1 MSDYLDIIR
10 AKYDIKDY
18 VESPVTIP
26 ELPKDGIVLVV
37 GTSGSGKST
46 ILKSLGEY
54 TPPTIE
60 FYNSVIENFSTP
72 ERGEE
77 LLLACGLRSIPTWFR
92 TPHTLSNGENHRFE
106 MAMCLDQGINIIDE
120 FTSVVDR
127 DTAKSLALSIRKFYD
142 RRGTD
147 EPLYIASCHRDIID
161 WLDPDWV
168 YDTDLQV
175 LDFRRSLHRLGTRP
189 RLTLTIQST
198 NVDYWRLF
206 RRYHYLDTDISK
218 SAHYY
223 VLLLGDK
230 PIGFHAA
237 IHSTNRD
244 IHSYWRGHR
253 TVILPEFQGMGIGT
267 AFSDA
272 IAELYVSKGFRY
284 FSKTAHPSFGE
295 HREKSDLWR
304 HTSTNKKSRLASY
317 LLKDGTIRAMP
328 GYGGNAQIALR
339 DAGRVCYSH
348 EYIGKSGSN
357 SNVGKGS

>member
-1 MSDYLDIIR
+1 MSYLEEIKR
-10 AKYDIKDY
+10 KYDITDHKEAR
-18 VESPVTIP
+18 VAIP
-26 ELPKDGIVLVV
+26 ELPTDGIVLIV

-46 ILKSLGEY
+46 ILNTLG
-54 TPPTIE
+54 
-60 FYNSVIENFSTP
+60 NSSQIQFDPQVNVIENFSTA

-77 LLLACGLRSIPTWFR
+77 LLLACGLRTIPAWFR
-92 TPHTLSNGENHRFE
+92 TPNTLSNGEHHRFV
-106 MAMCLDQGINIIDE
+106 MALCLDQDINTIDE

-142 RRGTD
+142 RRGTTD
-147 EPLYIASCHRDIID
+147 PLYIASCHRDIVE
-161 WLDPDWV
+161 WLDPDYV
-168 YDTDLQV
+168 YDTDLCV
-175 LDFRRSLHRLGTRP
+175 LENRRSPFRLGTRP
-189 RLTLTIQST
+189 ELVLTIKGTSAEM
-198 NVDYWRLF
+198 WRYF
-206 RRYHYLDTDISK
+206 SKYHYLDTAISK

-272 IAELYVSKGFRY
+272 IAEMYVSKGMRY

-295 HREKSDLWR
+295 HREKSPLWR
-304 HTSTNKKSRLASY
+304 PTSMNKKSRVGSY
-317 LLKDGTIRAMP
+317 LNKDGTARKMA
-328 GYGGNAQIALR
+328 GYGGTTTVR
-339 DAGRVCYSH
+339 DAYRVCYSH
-348 EYIGKSGSN
+348 EYIGRK
-357 SNVGKGS
+357 

>member
-1 MSDYLDIIR
+1 MTYLEEIKR
-10 AKYDIKDY
+10 KYDITDHK
-18 VESPVTIP
+18 EIPVVIP
-26 ELPKDGIVLVV
+26 DLPTDGIVLIV

-46 ILKSLGEY
+46 ILRSLGEHVQ
-54 TPPTIE
+54 PKVE
-60 FYNSVIENFSTP
+60 FYNTVIENFSTP

-92 TPHTLSNGENHRFE
+92 PPHTLSNGEHHRFE
-106 MAMCLDQGINIIDE
+106 MAMCLDQGINKIDE

-127 DTAKSLALSIRKFYD
+127 DTAKSLAYSVRKYYD
-142 RRGTD
+142 QRGTT

-161 WLDPDWV
+161 WLDPEWV

-175 LDFRRSLHRLGTRP
+175 LDNRRSPFRLGTRP
-189 RLTLTIQST
+189 ELTLTIKST
-198 NVDYWRLF
+198 SAKYWPMFSRH
-206 RRYHYLDTDISK
+206 HYLDTAISK

-253 TVILPEFQGMGIGT
+253 TVILPEFQGMGLGT

-272 IAELYVSKGFRY
+272 IAEMYVSKGMRY

-295 HREKSDLWR
+295 HREKSPLWR
-304 HTSTNKKSRLASY
+304 ATSTNKKSRLGSY
-317 LLKDGTIRAMP
+317 LLKDGSIRPMKN
-328 GYGGNAQIALR
+328 YGGNAQIALR

-348 EYIGKSGSN
+348 EYIGK
-357 SNVGKGS
+357 KE

>member
-1 MSDYLDIIR
+1 MLEAIK

-18 VESPVTIP
+18 VESPVVIP
-26 ELPKDGIVLVV
+26 DLPKDGIVLIV

-46 ILKSLGEY
+46 ILRSLGELRQ
-54 TPPTIE
+54 PKID
-60 FYNSVIENFSTP
+60 NGQDVINNFTTP

-92 TPHTLSNGENHRFE
+92 PPNTLSNGEFHRFE
-106 MAMCLDQGINIIDE
+106 MALGLDQGLGTVDE

-142 RRGTD
+142 QRGTD

-161 WLDPDWV
+161 WLDPEWV

-175 LDFRRSLHRLGTRP
+175 LDNRRSPFRLGTRP
-189 RLTLTIQST
+189 ELSLTIKSSS
-198 NVDYWRLF
+198 VDYWRYF
-206 RRYHYLDTDISK
+206 SRFHYLDTEISR

-267 AFSDA
+267 RFSDA
-272 IAELYVSKGFRY
+272 VAEMYVSRGFRY

-295 HREKSDLWR
+295 HREKSELWR
-304 HTSTNKKSRLASY
+304 ATSTNKKSRLASY
-317 LLKDGTIRAMP
+317 LLKDGSIRAMP

-339 DAGRVCYSH
+339 DAGRICYSH
-348 EYIGKSGSN
+348 EY
-357 SNVGKGS
+357 VGKKE

>member
-1 MSDYLDIIR
+1 MSYLDEIKR
-10 AKYDIKDY
+10 KYDITDHK
-18 VESPVTIP
+18 EAPVAIP
-26 ELPKDGIVLVV
+26 ELPKDGIVLIV

-46 ILKSLGEY
+46 ILRSLGCNR
-54 TPPTIE
+54 TMTLSPCST
-60 FYNSVIENFSTP
+60 VIENFSTP

-77 LLLACGLRSIPTWFR
+77 LLLAAGLRSIPAWFR
-92 TPHTLSNGENHRFE
+92 TPGTLSNGEYHRFE
-106 MAMCLDQGINIIDE
+106 MAMALDQGITTIDE

-127 DTAKSLALSIRKFYD
+127 DTAKSLALSVRKYHD
-142 RRGTD
+142 RNPGV
-147 EPLYIASCHRDIID
+147 LYIASCHRDIID

-168 YDTDLQV
+168 YDTDLQK
-175 LDFRRSLHRLGTRP
+175 LDNRRSLLRLGTRP
-189 RLTLTIQST
+189 QLALTIRST
-198 NVDYWRLF
+198 TSDYWRYF
-206 RRYHYLDTDISK
+206 SKYHYLDTRMSR
-218 SAHYY
+218 SVHCY

-272 IAELYVSKGFRY
+272 IAQIYVDRGLRY

-295 HREKSDLWR
+295 HREKSPLWR
-304 HTSTNKKSRLASY
+304 ATSTNRKSRKASY
-317 LLKDGTIRAMP
+317 LLKDGTVRSMP

-339 DAGRVCYSH
+339 DADRVCYSH
-348 EYIGKSGSN
+348 EYIGPK
-357 SNVGKGS
+357 

>member
-1 MSDYLDIIR
+1 MTNNYLETIR
-10 AKYDIKDY
+10 AKYDVKDY
-18 VESPVTIP
+18 VESPVVIP
-26 ELPKDGIVLVV
+26 DLPTDGIVLIV

-46 ILKSLGEY
+46 ILKNLGEY
-54 TPPTIE
+54 APPRIE
-60 FYNSVIENFSTP
+60 FYNTVIENFSTP
-72 ERGEE
+72 EHGEE

-92 TPHTLSNGENHRFE
+92 TPHTLSNGEHHRFE
-106 MAMCLDQGINIIDE
+106 MAMSLDQGINKIDE

-127 DTAKSLALSIRKFYD
+127 DTAKSLAYSMRKYYD
-142 RRGTD
+142 QRGTT

-161 WLDPDWV
+161 WLDPEWV
-168 YDTDLQV
+168 YDTDLQK
-175 LDFRRSLHRLGTRP
+175 LDNRRSLLRLGTRP
-189 RLTLTIQST
+189 ELTLTIRSSSA
-198 NVDYWRLF
+198 DYWRYF
-206 RRYHYLDTDISK
+206 SKYHYLDTAISK

-267 AFSDA
+267 RFSDA
-272 IAELYVSKGFRY
+272 VAEIYVSRGLRY

-295 HREKSDLWR
+295 HREKSPLWR
-304 HTSTNKKSRLASY
+304 ATSTNKKSRLASY
-317 LLKDGTIRAMP
+317 LLKDGSIRAMP

-339 DAGRVCYSH
+339 DAGRICYSH
-348 EYIGKSGSN
+348 EY
-357 SNVGKGS
+357 VGKKE

>member
-1 MSDYLDIIR
+1 MSYLEEIKR
-10 AKYDIKDY
+10 KYDITDY
-18 VESPVTIP
+18 KESSVVIP
-26 ELPKDGIVLVV
+26 DLPEDGIVLIV

-46 ILKSLGEY
+46 ILKTLGER
-54 TPPTIE
+54 TQSKVE
-60 FYNSVIENFSTP
+60 LYNTVIENFTTP

-77 LLLACGLRSIPTWFR
+77 LLLAAGLRSIPAWFR
-92 TPHTLSNGENHRFE
+92 TPGTLSNGEYHRFE
-106 MAMCLDQGINIIDE
+106 MAMALDQGITTIDE

-127 DTAKSLALSIRKFYD
+127 DTAKSLALSVRKYHD
-142 RRGTD
+142 RNPGV
-147 EPLYIASCHRDIID
+147 LYIASCHRDIID

-168 YDTDLQV
+168 YDTDLQK
-175 LDFRRSLHRLGTRP
+175 LDNRRSLLRLGTRP
-189 RLTLTIQST
+189 QLALTIRST
-198 NVDYWRLF
+198 GPDYWRYF
-206 RRYHYLDTDISK
+206 SKYHYLDTRMSR
-218 SAHYY
+218 SVHCY

-272 IAELYVSKGFRY
+272 IAQIYIDRGLRY

-295 HREKSDLWR
+295 HRERSSLWR
-304 HTSTNKKSRLASY
+304 ATSTNRKRRKASY
-317 LLKDGTIRAMP
+317 LLKDGTIRSMP

-339 DAGRVCYSH
+339 DADRVCYSH
-348 EYIGKSGSN
+348 EYIGPK
-357 SNVGKGS
+357 

>member
-1 MSDYLDIIR
+1 MSYLDEIKK
-10 AKYDIKDY
+10 KYDITDHKEAR
-18 VESPVTIP
+18 VEIP
-26 ELPKDGIVLVV
+26 QLPTDGIVLVV

-46 ILKSLGEY
+46 ILRSMGELRQ
-54 TPPTIE
+54 PLVD
-60 FYNSVIENFSTP
+60 NSRNTIENFSTP

-92 TPHTLSNGENHRFE
+92 VPNTLSNGEYHRFE
-106 MAMCLDQGINIIDE
+106 MAISLDQGLATVDE

-127 DTAKSLALSIRKFYD
+127 DTAKSLALSIRKYYD
-142 RRGTD
+142 RRGTTD
-147 EPLYIASCHRDIID
+147 PLYIASCHRDIVD
-161 WLDPDWV
+161 WLDPDYV
-168 YDTDLQV
+168 YDTDLCV
-175 LDFRRSLHRLGTRP
+175 LESRRSLLRLGTRP
-189 RLTLTIQST
+189 QLALTIKSSS
-198 NVDYWRLF
+198 VDYWRYF
-206 RRYHYLDTDISK
+206 SKYHYLDTAISK

-244 IHSYWRGHR
+244 IRSYWRGHR

-272 IAELYVSKGFRY
+272 IAKIYVDRGLRY

-304 HTSTNKKSRLASY
+304 PTSMNKKSRVGSY
-317 LLKDGTIRAMP
+317 LNKDGTAREMK
-328 GYGGNAQIALR
+328 GYGGTTTVR
-339 DAGRVCYSH
+339 DAYRVCYSH
-348 EYIGKSGSN
+348 EYIGKK
-357 SNVGKGS
+357 V

>member
-1 MSDYLDIIR
+1 MSYLEEIKK
-10 AKYDIKDY
+10 KYDIKDH
-18 VESPVTIP
+18 VETPVIIP

-46 ILKSLGEY
+46 ILRSLGEQIVPKIGFSN
-54 TPPTIE
+54 T
-60 FYNSVIENFSTP
+60 VIENFSTP

-92 TPHTLSNGENHRFE
+92 TPHTLSNGEHHRFE
-106 MAMCLDQGINIIDE
+106 MAISIDQGSNKIDE

-127 DTAKSLALSIRKFYD
+127 DTAKSLAYSVRKYYD
-142 RRGTD
+142 QRGTTD
-147 EPLYIASCHRDIID
+147 PLYIASCHRDIID
-161 WLDPDWV
+161 WLDPEWV
-168 YDTDLQV
+168 YDTDLQK
-175 LDFRRSLHRLGTRP
+175 LDNRRSPFRMESRP
-189 RLTLTIQST
+189 PLSLTIRGTSP
-198 NVDYWRLF
+198 DLWRYF
-206 RRYHYLDTDISK
+206 SKYHYLDTSM
-218 SAHYY
+218 SRSVHCY

-253 TVILPEFQGMGIGT
+253 TVVLPEFQGMGIGT

-272 IAELYVSKGFRY
+272 IAEMYVGKGMRY

-295 HREKSDLWR
+295 HRERSPLWR
-304 HTSTNKKSRLASY
+304 ATSTNRKSRKASY

-339 DAGRVCYSH
+339 DADRVCYSH
-348 EYIGKSGSN
+348 EYIGQPKA
-357 SNVGKGS
+357 

>member
-1 MSDYLDIIR
+1 MSYLDEIR

-26 ELPKDGIVLVV
+26 DLPKDGIVLIV

-46 ILKSLGEY
+46 ILRSLGESQQ
-54 TPPTIE
+54 PKVE
-60 FYNSVIENFSTP
+60 FYNSVIENFSSP

-77 LLLACGLRSIPTWFR
+77 LLLACGLRSIPAWFR
-92 TPHTLSNGENHRFE
+92 PPHTLSNGEHHRFE
-106 MAMCLDQGINIIDE
+106 MALSLDQGLSTIDE

-142 RRGTD
+142 KRGSTD
-147 EPLYIASCHRDIID
+147 PLYIASCHRDIVE
-161 WLDPDWV
+161 WLDPDYI
-168 YDTDLQV
+168 YDTDLCV
-175 LDFRRSLHRLGTRP
+175 LENRRSLLRLGTRP
-189 RLTLTIQST
+189 ELSLTIRST
-198 NVDYWRLF
+198 TPDYWRYF
-206 RRYHYLDTDISK
+206 SKYHYLDTNMSR
-218 SAHYY
+218 SVHCY

-272 IAELYVSKGFRY
+272 IAEIYVSRGLRY

-295 HREKSDLWR
+295 HREKSPLWR
-304 HTSTNKKSRLASY
+304 PTSTNKKSRLGSY
-317 LLKDGTIRAMP
+317 LLKDGTARKMP
-328 GYGGNAQIALR
+328 GYGGTTTAR
-339 DAGRVCYSH
+339 DAGRICYSH
-348 EYIGKSGSN
+348 EYIGK
-357 SNVGKGS
+357 KT